1 MASARIDGE
10 TKADSR
16 WVVKGVK
23 AEGREE
29 DAKVRERET
38 KEARDRAGRKL
49 GVALSL
55 YLRSDKSVQ
64 SLWIYIS
71 YTVET
76 SKQTFRVV
84 TLTRWTSSPAFYPLK
99 LGTASF

>member
-1 MASARIDGE
+1 M
-10 TKADSR
+10 
-16 WVVKGVK
+16 
-23 AEGREE
+23 
-29 DAKVRERET
+29 RERET

-84 TLTRWTSSPAFYPLK
+84 TPTR
-99 LGTASF
+99 

>member
-16 WVVKGVK
+16 WVAKGVK
-23 AEGREE
+23 AGREKE
-29 DAKVRERET
+29 AKVGERET
-38 KEARDRAGRKL
+38 KEARDRAGREL

-64 SLWIYIS
+64 SL
-71 YTVET
+71 
-76 SKQTFRVV
+76 
-84 TLTRWTSSPAFYPLK
+84 
-99 LGTASF
+99 

>member
-1 MASARIDGE
+1 VSKGE
-10 TKADSR
+10 IVEER
-16 WVVKGVK
+16 M
-23 AEGREE
+23 REKE
-29 DAKVRERET
+29 RERET
-38 KEARDRAGRKL
+38 KEARDRAGREL

-76 SKQTFRVV
+76 SK
-84 TLTRWTSSPAFYPLK
+84 
-99 LGTASF
+99 

>member
-1 MASARIDGE
+1 MGGKGRKSGGE
-10 TKADSR
+10 
-16 WVVKGVK
+16 
-23 AEGREE
+23 REE
-29 DAKVRERET
+29 EAKVGERET
-38 KEARDRAGRKL
+38 KEARDRAGREL

-84 TLTRWTSSPAFYPLK
+84 TPMR
-99 LGTASF
+99 